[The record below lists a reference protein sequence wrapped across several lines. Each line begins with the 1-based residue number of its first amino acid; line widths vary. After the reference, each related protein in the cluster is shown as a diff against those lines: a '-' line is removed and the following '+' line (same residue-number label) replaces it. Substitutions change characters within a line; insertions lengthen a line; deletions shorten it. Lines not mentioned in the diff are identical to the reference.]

1 MPRIMIKGGV
11 WRNTEDEILKAAVM
25 KYGKN
30 QWARI
35 ASLLHKKSA
44 KQCKA
49 RWYEWLDPSIKK
61 TEWSREEEEKL
72 LHLAKLM
79 PCQWRTIAPIIG
91 RTPAQCLEHYE
102 MLLTK
107 AQQKDGEDL
116 DDPRRLRP
124 GEIDPNPETK
134 PARPDP
140 VDMDEDEKEM
150 LAEARARL
158 ANTQGKKAK
167 RKAREKQMEEARRL
181 ASLQKRREL
190 RAAGIGGSRY
200 KRKRKRGVDYNAEIP
215 FEKQVPPGFYDP
227 SEDTED
233 LLQPDFKRLRKE
245 DVQGTR
251 RDQTEQRERQKDRQK
266 QRQKKESDLPS
277 AVMQMNKVNNP
288 DAARKRS
295 KLVLPAPQ
303 ISDMELEEV
312 VKLGLASEE
321 ARSLAEESGHS
332 ASQQLLADY
341 SMTPGATPILRTPR
355 TAGGEDTIL
364 QEAQNLLA
372 LQTMQT
378 PLKGG
383 DTTPLLGTGNFEG
396 ITPKKQVV
404 QTPNVVLGTPFHTP
418 SLSGPGAT
426 PKLAQTP
433 RGAAGGAMTPAGQ
446 TPLRD
451 QLNINPEDS
460 VPDFGDPRE
469 ASQQQME
476 ARAQLRTG
484 LRGLPA
490 PKNDFEIVV
499 PENEPSVAEVGE
511 LEASFEEDAAEVDER
526 AAQRRREEEEREWLR
541 QSQPVQRALPR
552 PSDINA
558 SILRG
563 APHKDQKYRALYE
576 AEELIKQEMLVM
588 LRHDLVHHPP
598 LAGPANKAAVHR
610 AKAELETTP
619 LEPLTEEELQ
629 EARSSL
635 EHEMGV
641 VKEGMGHKELS
652 LAEYSSIW
660 EECYKEVLYVPSQN
674 RYTRA
679 SMASSKDRLE
689 SLERRLQNNRQV
701 MTKQAKKAAKL
712 EKKLKIITG
721 GYQARAG
728 ALSKQATDVH
738 EQVEQTEVERDTF
751 QRLQEMEHCAVPKR
765 LEHLKEEVS
774 RQSERENQLQV
785 RYSGLHQ
792 ERSVLLQHLAQG
804 DEGPTHT

>member
-1 MPRIMIKGGV
+1 M
-11 WRNTEDEILKAAVM
+11 
-25 KYGKN
+25 
-30 QWARI
+30 
-35 ASLLHKKSA
+35 
-44 KQCKA
+44 
-49 RWYEWLDPSIKK
+49 
-61 TEWSREEEEKL
+61 
-72 LHLAKLM
+72 
-79 PCQWRTIAPIIG
+79 
-91 RTPAQCLEHYE
+91 
-102 MLLTK
+102 
-107 AQQKDGEDL
+107 
-116 DDPRRLRP
+116 
-124 GEIDPNPETK
+124 
-134 PARPDP
+134 
-140 VDMDEDEKEM
+140 
-150 LAEARARL
+150 
-158 ANTQGKKAK
+158 
-167 RKAREKQMEEARRL
+167 
-181 ASLQKRREL
+181 
-190 RAAGIGGSRY
+190 
-200 KRKRKRGVDYNAEIP
+200 
-215 FEKQVPPGFYDP
+215 
-227 SEDTED
+227 
-233 LLQPDFKRLRKE
+233 
-245 DVQGTR
+245 
-251 RDQTEQRERQKDRQK
+251 
-266 QRQKKESDLPS
+266 
-277 AVMQMNKVNNP
+277 
-288 DAARKRS
+288 
-295 KLVLPAPQ
+295 
-303 ISDMELEEV
+303 

-526 AAQRRREEEEREWLR
+526 AAQRRREEGESSRMTLCSCVIIIAVVSPPEEREWLR

-576 AEELIKQEMLVM
+576 V
-588 LRHDLVHHPP
+588 
-598 LAGPANKAAVHR
+598 
-610 AKAELETTP
+610 
-619 LEPLTEEELQ
+619 
-629 EARSSL
+629 RS
-635 EHEMGV
+635 
-641 VKEGMGHKELS
+641 
-652 LAEYSSIW
+652 
-660 EECYKEVLYVPSQN
+660 C
-674 RYTRA
+674 
-679 SMASSKDRLE
+679 
-689 SLERRLQNNRQV
+689 
-701 MTKQAKKAAKL
+701 
-712 EKKLKIITG
+712 
-721 GYQARAG
+721 
-728 ALSKQATDVH
+728 
-738 EQVEQTEVERDTF
+738 
-751 QRLQEMEHCAVPKR
+751 
-765 LEHLKEEVS
+765 
-774 RQSERENQLQV
+774 
-785 RYSGLHQ
+785 
-792 ERSVLLQHLAQG
+792 RSC
-804 DEGPTHT
+804 